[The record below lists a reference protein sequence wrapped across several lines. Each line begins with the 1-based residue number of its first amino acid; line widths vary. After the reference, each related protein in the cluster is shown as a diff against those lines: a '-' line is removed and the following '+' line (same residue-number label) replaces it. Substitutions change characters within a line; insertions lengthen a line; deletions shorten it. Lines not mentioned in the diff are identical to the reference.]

1 MNFCQNLEAILEQQR
16 ASDVALSSG
25 APLPEDLTAFR
36 NEYRGV
42 LSEAQARAEKR
53 LGASLAS
60 RCRGRTT
67 CWELMRKLRQPS
79 RGVAIDSETLVQHF
93 TSIFYDPSEPLY
105 FDPGTLGIFP
115 PPNFKLVLFTDDE
128 LVSALNALNSQ
139 AATGSQRVASRYIK
153 SVFGDERV
161 RVVLLLLMNMCF
173 AQGRIPTRWGDSE
186 VFILYKGKGEV
197 TDPINYRGINL
208 NDDFLRIYERLLD
221 ARMSIWLR
229 SSNPWGSQQFG
240 FSEGVGTEDA
250 FLCLETLAR
259 ICTTI
264 HRVPL
269 YANFIDLQRAFPSM
283 LRSRALQVLHE
294 MGLPFE
300 LTRAFASTFSG
311 NSCRLKINN
320 KLTRVFFVNR
330 GTK

>member
-1 MNFCQNLEAILEQQR
+1 
-16 ASDVALSSG
+16 
-25 APLPEDLTAFR
+25 
-36 NEYRGV
+36 
-42 LSEAQARAEKR
+42 
-53 LGASLAS
+53 
-60 RCRGRTT
+60 
-67 CWELMRKLRQPS
+67 
-79 RGVAIDSETLVQHF
+79 
-93 TSIFYDPSEPLY
+93 
-105 FDPGTLGIFP
+105 
-115 PPNFKLVLFTDDE
+115 
-128 LVSALNALNSQ
+128 
-139 AATGSQRVASRYIK
+139 
-153 SVFGDERV
+153 
-161 RVVLLLLMNMCF
+161 
-173 AQGRIPTRWGDSE
+173 
-186 VFILYKGKGEV
+186 
-197 TDPINYRGINL
+197 
-208 NDDFLRIYERLLD
+208 
-221 ARMSIWLR
+221 MSIWLR

-269 YANFIDLQRAFPSM
+269 YANFIDLQWAFPSM